1 MDTTARVLLSDPD
14 VLEETAAKQFRR
26 IGCATDRLRTR
37 RGGRQKYGAA
47 RPSVLA
53 EFDSAGNKITY
64 REWDVNPNIK
74 GINRGAERL
83 VTGSDGS
90 AYCTG
95 DHYQTYTQLQR

>member
-14 VLEETAAKQFRR
+14 VLEETAAKQFRG

-64 REWDVNPNIK
+64 HEWDVNPIK